1 MTNYKDKLLL
11 SNCTFFYFV
20 FSLVCVYGQ
29 GLLGR
34 RRRAIQEI
42 PVKAG
47 KLDGSPPFAKGTA
60 AAVANTDYWETKGT
74 WERKDGK
81 RPQPIIAAHRLSAAV
96 MPFGLLYI
104 PKLVASRVV
113 GVGIAHALHSLLGL
127 IRRSIL
133 LVAETFS
140 YSYRSNSGLD
150 LETST
155 A

>member
-11 SNCTFFYFV
+11 SNCTFFISFLALCACMARPWT
-20 FSLVCVYGQ
+20 SPPRNTGNSRKSWQ
-29 GLLGR
+29 
-34 RRRAIQEI
+34 AS
-42 PVKAG
+42 
-47 KLDGSPPFAKGTA
+47 SPPFAKGTA

>member
-1 MTNYKDKLLL
+1 
-11 SNCTFFYFV
+11 
-20 FSLVCVYGQ
+20 
-29 GLLGR
+29 
-34 RRRAIQEI
+34 
-42 PVKAG
+42 
-47 KLDGSPPFAKGTA
+47 
-60 AAVANTDYWETKGT
+60 
-74 WERKDGK
+74 
-81 RPQPIIAAHRLSAAV
+81 

-113 GVGIAHALHSLLGL
+113 GVGIAHALHSLVLGL